1 MELPAHGFAL
11 SLVRKAGQTLAD
23 YIDPHHVH
31 IVSTKNGNRLEI
43 LVDGRYMVSME
54 SEHPVETA
62 DALRAWTHKLLT
74 ASR

>member
-1 MELPAHGFAL
+1 MEVPAQEFAL
-11 SLVRKAGQTLAD
+11 SLVQKAGQALAD
-23 YIDPHHVH
+23 HINPHHVH
-31 IVSTKNGNRLEI
+31 IVSTMKGNRLEI

-74 ASR
+74 GSR